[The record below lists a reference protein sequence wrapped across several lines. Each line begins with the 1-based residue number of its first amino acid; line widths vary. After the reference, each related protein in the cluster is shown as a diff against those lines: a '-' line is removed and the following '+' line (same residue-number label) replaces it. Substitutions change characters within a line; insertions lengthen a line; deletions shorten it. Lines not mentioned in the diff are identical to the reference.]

1 MDEATPPRH
10 PDDGSAP
17 PEHPSPLFPGAVAFL
32 TLGVAGAVALVI
44 GGGAGYLIDR
54 AVGTSPL
61 FTLVGLALG
70 VALAVLMTIARV
82 RKYL

>member
-1 MDEATPPRH
+1 MDETDPLHP
-10 PDDGSAP
+10 PDDGSP
-17 PEHPSPLFPGAVAFL
+17 LEPSPPLGPGAVAFL
-32 TLGVAGAVALVI
+32 TLGVAAAFALVV
-44 GGGAGYLIDR
+44 GGAGGYLIDR
-54 AVGTSPL
+54 SVGTSPL

>member
-1 MDEATPPRH
+1 MDESTPPNH
-10 PDDGSAP
+10 PDDRPP
-17 PEHPSPLFPGAVAFL
+17 PEPPPALGPGAVAFL

-44 GGGAGYLIDR
+44 GGAAGYLIDR
-54 AVGTSPL
+54 WVGTSPL

-70 VALAVLMTIARV
+70 VGLAVLMTIARV

>member
-1 MDEATPPRH
+1 MDESTPPNH
-10 PDDGSAP
+10 PDDRPP
-17 PEHPSPLFPGAVAFL
+17 PEPPPALGPGAVAFL

>member
-1 MDEATPPRH
+1 MDETTPPHH

-17 PEHPSPLFPGAVAFL
+17 PEPPSPLGPGALAFL

-44 GGGAGYLIDR
+44 GGAAGYLIDR
-54 AVGTSPL
+54 SVGTSPL

>member
-1 MDEATPPRH
+1 VDETTPPHH
-10 PDDGSAP
+10 PGDGTPP
-17 PEHPSPLFPGAVAFL
+17 PEPPPPLGPGAVAFL

-44 GGGAGYLIDR
+44 GGAAGYLIDR
-54 AVGTSPL
+54 WVGTSPL

-70 VALAVLMTIARV
+70 VGLAVLMTIARV